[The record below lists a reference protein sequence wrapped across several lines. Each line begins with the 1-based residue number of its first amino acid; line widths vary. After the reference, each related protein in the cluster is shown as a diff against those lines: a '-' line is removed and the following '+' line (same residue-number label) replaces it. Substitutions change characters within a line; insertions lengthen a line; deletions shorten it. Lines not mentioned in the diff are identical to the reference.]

1 MSTDDEFI
9 AGKKP
14 GRVYFSKEFPVKR
27 QGEEHGARYASRV
40 LEGADR
46 TSFVKI
52 EKEVVLRTTR
62 TGRQQIK
69 AFFLVSDRGIRT
81 LTLQR
86 FSTDPEQPHEEAHF
100 ALVGKE
106 ISQLLDLAV
115 LVRTAQFEGQDKVR
129 LEATDL
135 ETFRLTPEAART
147 LLAADPKLIATLV
160 EERITDRDIVAL
172 AYRRRELD
180 YFARLLR
187 EPAFFASEKKTKSVA
202 QDERL
207 WQVFFERNPWIF
219 GYGLFYVFTST
230 LEQRKLEQIVA
241 GTSLDAPGKR
251 VDALLKSRGRISSLC
266 FAEIKTHTTR
276 LLEQAQ
282 YRPDVWAPSREL
294 AGAIAQVQKTVDR
307 AEQSLGSRLDSRSSD
322 GAPTGETAFLIRP
335 RSIVVAGNL
344 SEFRTDQGINEPQFA
359 SFELSRRQL
368 VAPEVLTF
376 DELYE
381 RARFIVESA
390 TRDDASGGT

>member
-14 GRVYFSKEFPVKR
+14 GRVYFSKEFSVKR
-27 QGEEHGARYASRV
+27 LEGKQGARYASRI

-46 TSFVKI
+46 SSFISI

-69 AFFLVSDRGIRT
+69 ALFLVDDRGIRT

-86 FSTDPEQPHEEAHF
+86 FSADHEQLHEEAHF
-100 ALVGKE
+100 APVGKE

-115 LVRTAQFEGQDKVR
+115 LVRTAQFEGHDKVR
-129 LEATDL
+129 LESTDL
-135 ETFRLTPEAART
+135 ETFQLTPEAART
-147 LLAADPKLIATLV
+147 LLASDPKLVATLL

-180 YFARLLR
+180 YFARLLK
-187 EPAFFASEKKTKSVA
+187 EPNFFDSEKKEKSVA

-207 WQVFFERNPWIF
+207 WQIFFERNPWIF

-230 LEQRKLEQIVA
+230 LEQKRLEQIVA

-276 LLEQAQ
+276 LLDRAQ
-282 YRPDVWAPSREL
+282 YRPDVWAASRDL
-294 AGAIAQVQKTVDR
+294 ARAIAQVQKTVDR
-307 AEQSLGSRLDSRSSD
+307 TEQLLGNRLDTRSPD
-322 GAPTGETAFLIRP
+322 GSPTGESAFLIRP

-359 SFELSRRQL
+359 SFELFRRQL
-368 VAPEVLTF
+368 VAPEILTF

-381 RARFIVESA
+381 RARFIVESTA
-390 TRDDASGGT
+390 RHV